1 VLLHGA
7 VRTFP
12 PQPSS
17 RGCWPGPFLKQGIG
31 AILRL
36 AIRSIGRCTR
46 KRPVGNYS
54 YNRTASPYSTR
65 LVEQLTFVADGTTG
79 PFRRVFLQWRR
90 RIRKNAMHM
99 LKMLK
104 CCAESLFS
112 CLERSRHL
120 NFRSVTRSNC
130 RSRGISVAI
139 ACPTGQPTQ

>member
-7 VRTFP
+7 VRKFP
-12 PQPSS
+12 PQRSS
-17 RGCWPGPFLKQGIG
+17 RGCWPGPFVKQGIG

-46 KRPVGNYS
+46 KRPVGNYR
-54 YNRTASPYSTR
+54 YNRTASPYSIR

-79 PFRRVFLQWRR
+79 HFRRDFLQLHR

-112 CLERSRHL
+112 GLERFRHS
-120 NFRSVTRSNC
+120 NF

-139 ACPTGQPTQ
+139 ACPTGQPITATTVT